1 MPVTTV
7 AETLER
13 VPAAKKQKLSPVP
26 NKKLILNA
34 FLMGSAGNQTINSW
48 RQEDDRSS
56 ELFQNP
62 SYWTDLAKLLEKG
75 KFNAVFFAD
84 VLGPYDVYKGP
95 GNFGPVAKAG
105 SQWPISDPSY
115 FIPLMASVT
124 KNLAF
129 GMTISTISEQPYH
142 LARRLGTLDLLSNGR
157 VGWNIVTSYLD
168 SASRNLL
175 GGETLPENDE
185 RYERA
190 EEYVDVVYK
199 LFLSSWKDGAVKKNK
214 KTGIFTDPEGLRHIN
229 HEGKYFKVPGPSI
242 TSPSQ
247 QKLPVIIQAGAS
259 PKGRELAART
269 AEIIFLSN
277 KAKESLRE
285 SIHAVKAIASEKFK
299 RDLSKI
305 KFLALITVI
314 IGDTR
319 EEALEK
325 YYNIK
330 SLADDEA
337 AAAMFSGWTGVDLNQ
352 YKDDQVLED
361 VEHRAVASA
370 VKKWKE
376 AYPGVK
382 KWTKKAI
389 IDELKVAGSGPIFV
403 GTVEEVADTIQEWV
417 SYADV
422 DGFNLSYTSIPS
434 TYEKIVDELLPE
446 LRKRGLVQDDYPEPK
461 SSQKL
466 TFREQLFGDND
477 LDVTHPAHDLRW
489 RENETKSEFE
499 SRLPGA
505 LEKLKGFN

>member
-13 VPAAKKQKLSPVP
+13 GPPAKKQKLSAVP
-26 NKKLILNA
+26 NKKLIINA

-129 GMTISTISEQPYH
+129 GITISTISEQPYH
-142 LARRLGTLDLLSNGR
+142 LSRRLGTLDLLSNGR

-175 GGETLPENDE
+175 GGETLPQNNE

-190 EEYVDVVYK
+190 EEFVDVVYK
-199 LFLSSWKDGAVKKNK
+199 LFLSSWRDGAVKKDK
-214 KTGIFTDPEGLRHIN
+214 KTGVFTDPEGLRHIN

-242 TSPSQ
+242 TYPSQ

-269 AEIIFLSN
+269 AEVIFLSN
-277 KAKESLRE
+277 KTKESLRE
-285 SIHAVKAIASEKFK
+285 AIQGVKVIAREQFN

-305 KFLALITVI
+305 KFLSLINVI

-325 YYNIK
+325 YQSIK
-330 SLADDEA
+330 TLADDDA
-337 AAAMFSGWTGVDLNQ
+337 AAAMFSGWTGVDLDQ
-352 YKDDQVLED
+352 YEDDQVLED
-361 VEHRAVASA
+361 VEHRSIASA

-382 KWTKKAI
+382 RWTKKTI

-403 GTVEEVADTIQEWV
+403 GTAEEVADTIQEWV
-417 SYADV
+417 AYSDV
-422 DGFNLSYTSIPS
+422 DGFNFAYTSIPTS
-434 TYEKIVDELLPE
+434 YERIINELLPK
-446 LRKRGLVQDDYPEPK
+446 LRERGLLQEDYPEPK
-461 SSQKL
+461 YSDKL
-466 TFREQLFGDND
+466 TFREQLFGDSY
-477 LDVTHPAHDLRW
+477 LDITHPAHDLRW
-489 RENETKSEFE
+489 QESETKAEFKC
-499 SRLPGA
+499 RLPAA
-505 LEKLKGFN
+505 LKKLKGLK